1 MSNILLLPYNWF
13 HQHEPDTAGIS
24 GGEVYLSRLCTYLQQ
39 QGHIIRAIVGSENQ
53 YTHNGIEC
61 MPQGSPHQM
70 FITNTEH
77 YEWADIMVTQLL
89 GTPLGYN
96 IAFRHKKPLIF
107 IAHNNSTGYPTK
119 HSPPEMLHVIYNSY
133 NLRNELFNTFG
144 QYDSIVVHPVIKQPN
159 ERISPTL
166 KRGRKPA
173 QQHPQAKTVTL
184 INCSLNK
191 GGHVLVELAKL
202 LPNVQFLG
210 VLGGY
215 QDQVVHEGL
224 TNLRYLPNG
233 TDMGAVYTQTK
244 ILIAPSQFESYSQAC
259 AEALTYGIPV
269 IANKTPGIEENL
281 SYAGIFISRGDIQGY
296 ANKIIYLIENESA
309 YNLASKLSKQRAD
322 FCAHG
327 SAGEMVKLNE
337 WISKIKAW

>member
-1 MSNILLLPYNWF
+1 MNILLLPYNWF

-39 QGHIIRAIVGSENQ
+39 QGHTIRAIVGSENP
-53 YTHNGIEC
+53 YTHNGIDC
-61 MPQGSPHQM
+61 IPQGSPHQM

-96 IAFRHKKPLIF
+96 MAFRHKKPLIF

-119 HSPPEMLHVIYNSY
+119 HSPENMLHVIYNSY
-133 NLRNELFNTFG
+133 QLRDDLRLTFG
-144 QYDSIVVHPVIKQPN
+144 QYDGIVVHPVITQPKPAKPKRGKQPV
-159 ERISPTL
+159 
-166 KRGRKPA
+166 
-173 QQHPQAKTVTL
+173 KTVTL

-224 TNLRYLPNG
+224 ANLRYLPNG
-233 TDMGAVYTQTK
+233 TDMGEVYRNTR
-244 ILIAPSQFESYSQAC
+244 ILIAPSQFESYSQVC

-281 SYAGIFISRGDIQGY
+281 SYAGIFISRDDIQGY
-296 ANKIIYLIENESA
+296 ANKIIYLIENEAA
-309 YNLASKLSKQRAD
+309 YNLASQLSKQRAD

-327 SAGEMVKLNE
+327 SSNELVKLNE
-337 WISKIKAW
+337 WISKVNAW